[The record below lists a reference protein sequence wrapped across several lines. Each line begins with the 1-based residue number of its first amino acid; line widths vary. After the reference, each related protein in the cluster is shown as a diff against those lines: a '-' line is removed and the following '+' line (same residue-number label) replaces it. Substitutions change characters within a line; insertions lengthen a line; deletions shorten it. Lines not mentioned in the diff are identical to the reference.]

1 MGNIRRHE
9 KATRWHKQHMTET

>member
-1 MGNIRRHE
+1 VGNIRRHE